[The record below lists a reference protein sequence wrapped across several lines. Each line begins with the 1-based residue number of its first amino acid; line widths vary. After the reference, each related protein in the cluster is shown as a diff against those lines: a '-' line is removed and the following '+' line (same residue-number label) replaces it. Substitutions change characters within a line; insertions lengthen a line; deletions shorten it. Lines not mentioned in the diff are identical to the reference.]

1 MISKNLGKCFDAAR
15 WGDKTALIEPGD
27 FSADARRTSYA
38 QLDRECD
45 AVARGLLAR
54 GYRTGD
60 RIGLLGENSREF
72 ISAFMGIMRAGMVA
86 VPFSYKLPNATLEH
100 IARDASLKA
109 IFHDTA
115 RAGHCPA
122 GPDLIP
128 LHGADFDALL
138 DYGPFESHEPAPREV
153 GMMLYT
159 SGSTGM
165 PKGVLLSHDSQR
177 WSLERGAK
185 LFGDKDENVYIVAA
199 PMFHMNATISTKG
212 ALAAG
217 ATTVLLPSFDAL
229 VYARSIEVFRVTWLT
244 SVPTML
250 ALMAKESEKIG
261 GLDFSSV
268 TDITMGSAPLTQA
281 LIDKVQALF
290 PRASISNSYG
300 TTEGGPSPFGPH
312 PRGVARPAL
321 SLGYPADGLEIELRE
336 GEGPDEGVFYIRG
349 PMAMEGYNNLP
360 EKTAAVMHDGWYRS
374 GDIMR
379 RDENGFFYFLGRAD
393 DMFNVGGENVWP
405 GEVEK
410 LIEGLEGVHQAC
422 VVPAPHETKNLAP
435 FAFVVVKTGSNLSE
449 QAVKA
454 YTLAHGPAYA
464 HPRHVRFI
472 DAIPLAGT
480 NKPDRKLLTELA
492 RVAILEKTQY
502 AGQV

>member
-15 WGDKTALIEPGD
+15 WGDKIALIEPGD
-27 FSADARRTSYA
+27 FSTEARRTSYA
-38 QLDRECD
+38 ELDRECD

-54 GYRTGD
+54 GYRPGD
-60 RIGLLGENSREF
+60 RIGLLGANSR
-72 ISAFMGIMRAGMVA
+72 AFLSSYFGIMRAGMVA
-86 VPFSYKLPNATLEH
+86 VPFSYKLPQATIDH
-100 IARDASLKA
+100 IARDAQLKA
-109 IFHDTA
+109 VFHDAA
-115 RAGHCPA
+115 RSGQCPK
-122 GPDLIP
+122 GPDAIALD
-128 LHGADFDALL
+128 GAGFAELL
-138 DYGPFESHEPAPREV
+138 DFGPFKTHEPSPREV

-177 WSLERGAK
+177 WSLERGVA
-185 LFGDKDENVYIVAA
+185 LFGDKDEHIYIVAA

-212 ALAAG
+212 ALVAG
-217 ATTVLLPSFDAL
+217 ATTVLLPAFDAL
-229 VYARSIEVFRVTWLT
+229 TYARSIDAFEVTWLT

-250 ALMAKESEKIG
+250 ALVAKEADRIG
-261 GLDFSSV
+261 DLDFSSV
-268 TDITMGSAPLTQA
+268 TNVTMGSAPLTQA

-290 PRASISNSYG
+290 PQATISNSYG

-312 PRGVARPAL
+312 PSGVARPAL
-321 SLGYPADGLEIELRE
+321 SLGYPAEGLEIELRE
-336 GEGPDEGVFYIRG
+336 DAGPDEGVFYVRG

-360 EKTAAVMHDGWYRS
+360 DKTAAVMRDGWYRS

-379 RDENGFFYFLGRAD
+379 RDENGFFYFVGRAD

-410 LIEGLEGVHQAC
+410 LIETMEGVHQAC

-435 FAFVVVKTGSNLSE
+435 FAFVVAKQPGALTE
-449 QAVKA
+449 QAVKSF
-454 YTLAHGPAYA
+454 TLAHGPAYA

-480 NKPDRKLLTELA
+480 NKPDRKLLIDRAKAEVEALSQQI
-492 RVAILEKTQY
+492 V
-502 AGQV
+502 